1 MERNRSPIFMLA
13 FSFNLF
19 RCVAGD
25 MPSLQPCR
33 PCAKN
38 LLRVRVCI
46 FFLFNTQQ
54 VCAPR
59 RPASRRLR
67 PTSLANGFQ
76 LRFFG
81 LSRRARKLVR
91 GATNQA
97 LLEHRTSEGR
107 TFYILWIDHKI
118 SRSCPVNLEG
128 LTAD

>member
-1 MERNRSPIFMLA
+1 MERNRSPIFMLE

-19 RCVAGD
+19 RYAAGD

-38 LLRVRVCI
+38 LLRVRVRI
-46 FFLFNTQQ
+46 FFLFNTPQ

-81 LSRRARKLVR
+81 LSRRARKPVR
-91 GATNQA
+91 GSDESGT
-97 LLEHRTSEGR
+97 LRTQNER
-107 TFYILWIDHKI
+107 
-118 SRSCPVNLEG
+118 R
-128 LTAD
+128 ADFLYSVD